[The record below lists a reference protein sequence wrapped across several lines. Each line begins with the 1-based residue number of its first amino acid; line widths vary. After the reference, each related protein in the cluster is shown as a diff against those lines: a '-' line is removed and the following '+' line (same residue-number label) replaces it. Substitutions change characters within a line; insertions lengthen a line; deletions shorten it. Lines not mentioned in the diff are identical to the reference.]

1 MFNVENQG
9 FNLTILPSEK
19 CYPSLD
25 SIEIRKMF
33 RTSVTTKM
41 EQERGGRKQREA
53 SDDPLTEVLRAKFKR
68 ASLCAT
74 AAALSYVLFQFILF
88 LSYLF
93 LYLARRFSAYSAI
106 VKS

>member
-19 CYPSLD
+19 CYLSLD
-25 SIEIRKMF
+25 SKEIRKMF

-68 ASLCAT
+68 ASLCA
-74 AAALSYVLFQFILF
+74 AALSYVLFQFILF